1 MYAVIETG
9 GKQYRV
15 NQGDIIKVE
24 KLTADVGEKVDF
36 DRVLLVGEG
45 TDVKVG
51 SPIVDGASV
60 SGTVVEQDRHRK
72 IIVFKMKR
80 RKTYR
85 RKQGHRQDFTRLQI
99 KEIVTASGTF
109 TAADVKPKPAAP
121 RRCRKPKAEPVAE
134 ETPVTE
140 AAAPEATAETP
151 AAEATAETDTKPK
164 RARPGTKCILPMAL
178 VW

>member
-24 KLTADVGEKVDF
+24 KLTADVGQKVDF

-45 TDVKVG
+45 SDVKVG

-60 SGTVVEQDRHRK
+60 SGTVVEQDRGKK

-80 RKTYR
+80 RKNYR
-85 RKQGHRQDFTRLQI
+85 RKQGHRQDYTGVLI
-99 KEIVTASGTF
+99 DKINS
-109 TAADVKPKPAAP
+109 
-121 RRCRKPKAEPVAE
+121 
-134 ETPVTE
+134 
-140 AAAPEATAETP
+140 
-151 AAEATAETDTKPK
+151 
-164 RARPGTKCILPMAL
+164 
-178 VW
+178 

>member
-24 KLTADVGEKVDF
+24 KLTADVGETVDF

-51 SPIVDGASV
+51 SPVVDGASV
-60 SGTVVEQDRHRK
+60 SGTVVEQDRHKK

-80 RKTYR
+80 RKNYR
-85 RKQGHRQDFTRLQI
+85 RKQGHRQDYTGVLIDKI
-99 KEIVTASGTF
+99 KS
-109 TAADVKPKPAAP
+109 
-121 RRCRKPKAEPVAE
+121 
-134 ETPVTE
+134 
-140 AAAPEATAETP
+140 
-151 AAEATAETDTKPK
+151 
-164 RARPGTKCILPMAL
+164 
-178 VW
+178 

>member
-24 KLTADVGEKVDF
+24 KLTVDVGEKVDF

-80 RKTYR
+80 RKNYR
-85 RKQGHRQDFTRLQI
+85 RKQGHRQDYTGVLI
-99 KEIVTASGTF
+99 DKISG
-109 TAADVKPKPAAP
+109 
-121 RRCRKPKAEPVAE
+121 
-134 ETPVTE
+134 
-140 AAAPEATAETP
+140 
-151 AAEATAETDTKPK
+151 
-164 RARPGTKCILPMAL
+164 
-178 VW
+178 

>member
-36 DRVLLVGEG
+36 DRIILVGEG
-45 TDVKVG
+45 ADVKVG

-80 RKTYR
+80 RKNYR
-85 RKQGHRQDFTRLQI
+85 RKQGHRQDYTGVLIDNI
-99 KEIVTASGTF
+99 KS
-109 TAADVKPKPAAP
+109 
-121 RRCRKPKAEPVAE
+121 
-134 ETPVTE
+134 
-140 AAAPEATAETP
+140 
-151 AAEATAETDTKPK
+151 
-164 RARPGTKCILPMAL
+164 
-178 VW
+178 